1 MADVSRGGGMDFRSN
16 FPLLDFRCLIIL
28 QKSLT
33 EHNLII
39 KSKNNIIAELSKKN
53 REKDSNIKQLEAKY
67 ALINEQCKVI

>member
-1 MADVSRGGGMDFRSN
+1 M
-16 FPLLDFRCLIIL
+16 